1 MISFASSP
9 WQIFLILPSQAKD
22 LFEKICP
29 DEEFLQAVPN
39 PEDIILDDFLQDG
52 NQTAEAE
59 PEGEAQADAVVQES
73 TEEDCS
79 SAGMVEEKAQEG
91 QVNSEAADERAE
103 DDAGVKDESPASDAS
118 QEQREDDQESKQS
131 NEWSRQSFHWM
142 TLSQCQSLVVTMPH
156 DSKVNEVKLLANCF
170 RSPFVSSVCQKVISP
185 LDSLVNRLIL

>member
-52 NQTAEAE
+52 NQNAEAE

-73 TEEDCS
+73 TEEESS
-79 SAGMVEEKAQEG
+79 SAGMVEEQDRVTSEG
-91 QVNSEAADERAE
+91 ADGRGEE
-103 DDAGVKDESPASDAS
+103 DAGVKDQSPASGAS

-131 NEWSRQSFHWM
+131 RNEWSCQSFHWM
-142 TLSQCQSLVVTMPH
+142 TPL
-156 DSKVNEVKLLANCF
+156 
-170 RSPFVSSVCQKVISP
+170 VISS
-185 LDSLVNRLIL
+185 DCASWFEGWWSEFIGKSLLILRTDPWSQGT

>member
-1 MISFASSP
+1 M
-9 WQIFLILPSQAKD
+9 
-22 LFEKICP
+22 FEKICP

-91 QVNSEAADERAE
+91 RVNSEAADERAE

-131 NEWSRQSFHWM
+131 NE
-142 TLSQCQSLVVTMPH
+142 
-156 DSKVNEVKLLANCF
+156 
-170 RSPFVSSVCQKVISP
+170 
-185 LDSLVNRLIL
+185 